1 MNRFSFEVCRSTI
14 SKERYEI
21 LTDLSMNQV
30 QDLLREEIFSSN
42 NEININEI
50 ANNKYI
56 DNCMLVNTDTEN
68 ESNITNLEKITPKAV
83 KCIAVTGLADEI
95 TLNKK
100 YYVISENLYTYT
112 ITNDKNELVSYLKD
126 RFKKGD
132 DVNV

>member
-14 SKERYEI
+14 TKERYEI
-21 LTDLSMNQV
+21 LTDLSINQV

-42 NEININEI
+42 NEINVDEI
-50 ANNKYI
+50 ENNKYI
-56 DNCMLVNTDTEN
+56 DNCMLVSTDTEN
-68 ESNITNLEKITPKAV
+68 ESIITNLEKITSKAV
-83 KCIAVTGLADEI
+83 KCIAVTGLADEL

-100 YYVISENLYTYT
+100 YDVISENLYTYT

-132 DVNV
+132 DENV

>member
-14 SKERYEI
+14 TKERFEI

-30 QDLLREEIFSSN
+30 QDLLREEIFTSK
-42 NEININEI
+42 NEINVDEI
-50 ANNKYI
+50 ENNKYI
-56 DNCMLVNTDTEN
+56 DNCMLVSTDTEN
-68 ESNITNLEKITPKAV
+68 ESIITNLEKITPKAV
-83 KCIAVTGLADEI
+83 KCIAVTGLADEL

-100 YYVISENLYTYT
+100 YDVISENLYTYT

-132 DVNV
+132 DENV

>member
-14 SKERYEI
+14 TKERFEI

-30 QDLLREEIFSSN
+30 QDLLREEIFASK
-42 NEININEI
+42 NEINVDEI
-50 ANNKYI
+50 ENNKYI

-68 ESNITNLEKITPKAV
+68 ESIITNLEKITPKAV
-83 KCIAVTGLADEI
+83 KCIAVTGLADEL

-100 YYVISENLYTYT
+100 YDVISENLYTYT

-132 DVNV
+132 DENV

>member
-14 SKERYEI
+14 TKERFEI
-21 LTDLSMNQV
+21 LTDLSMHQV

-42 NEININEI
+42 NEINVDEI
-50 ANNKYI
+50 ENNKYI
-56 DNCMLVNTDTEN
+56 DNCMLVSTDTEN
-68 ESNITNLEKITPKAV
+68 ESIITNLEKITPKAV
-83 KCIAVTGLADEI
+83 KCIAVTGLADEL

-100 YYVISENLYTYT
+100 YDVISENLYTYT

-132 DVNV
+132 DENV

>member
-68 ESNITNLEKITPKAV
+68 ESIITNLEKITPKAV
-83 KCIAVTGLADEI
+83 KCIAVTGLADEL

-100 YYVISENLYTYT
+100 YDVISENLYTYT

-132 DVNV
+132 DENV

>member
-14 SKERYEI
+14 TKERFEI

-30 QDLLREEIFSSN
+30 QDLLREEIFASK
-42 NEININEI
+42 NEINVDEI
-50 ANNKYI
+50 ENNKYI
-56 DNCMLVNTDTEN
+56 DNCMLVSTDTEN
-68 ESNITNLEKITPKAV
+68 ESIITNLEKITPKAV
-83 KCIAVTGLADEI
+83 KCIAVTGLADEL

-100 YYVISENLYTYT
+100 YDVISEILYTYT

-132 DVNV
+132 DENV

>member
-1 MNRFSFEVCRSTI
+1 MNRFSFVVCRSTI
-14 SKERYEI
+14 TKERFEI

-68 ESNITNLEKITPKAV
+68 ESIITNLEKITPKAV
-83 KCIAVTGLADEI
+83 KCIAVTGLADEL

-100 YYVISENLYTYT
+100 YDVISENLYTYT

-132 DVNV
+132 DENV

>member
-14 SKERYEI
+14 TKERFEI

-30 QDLLREEIFSSN
+30 QDLLREEIFASK
-42 NEININEI
+42 NEINVDEI
-50 ANNKYI
+50 ENNKYI

-68 ESNITNLEKITPKAV
+68 ESIITNLEKITPKAV
-83 KCIAVTGLADEI
+83 KCIAVTGLADEL

-100 YYVISENLYTYT
+100 YDVISEILYTYT

-132 DVNV
+132 DENV